1 MPQLPKVRSVVFGTH
16 GPFEGYTG
24 TIASKFSIWSFG
36 SYVPMLLYLQLVIII
51 EFPYMMVR
59 SAALNYSVCGDDPKL
74 VIRSKATTVKDHGEN
89 EKIICKDKR
98 RKRFIFCIIL

>member
-1 MPQLPKVRSVVFGTH
+1 MPQLRSVVFGTH

-36 SYVPMLLYLQLVIII
+36 SYVPMLLYFQLVIIIII

-59 SAALNYSVCGDDPKL
+59 SAALNSVCGDDPQL